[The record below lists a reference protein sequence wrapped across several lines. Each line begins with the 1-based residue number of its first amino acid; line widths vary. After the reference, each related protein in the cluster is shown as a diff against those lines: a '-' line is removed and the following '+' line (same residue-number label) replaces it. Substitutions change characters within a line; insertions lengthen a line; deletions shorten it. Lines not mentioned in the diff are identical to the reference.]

1 MNFWTKEKLIEAYP
15 YCRLHNMPTEW
26 TGSGLRIWHDEFEQ
40 DNMALLRFDG
50 EKRGIVPLH
59 RDKIIDKASA
69 LVCSKGHA
77 SELVSYG
84 KPIIEVDDT
93 SEVIFAYARYIRSYY
108 NGKVIAVTGS
118 AGKSTTTSMV
128 YEILKD
134 KGASSNLNK
143 ANTSWGIGWNLTT
156 FDLDNPY
163 WVVETSLGGGM
174 IRNSSL
180 TIPDIAIVTTIAPVH
195 LTGDE
200 TLRDV
205 AFRKSKI
212 FSSMSAGKVAI
223 IYNEIPYFD
232 IFEDMILEKKLK
244 LITVGEGENSNI
256 RIDAESSNCFII
268 NGQRY
273 ELSGELL
280 PKHILIDMG
289 MAIAAAIECGESVEN
304 AIEKL
309 RNFKSLEG
317 RGEVF
322 SGKIDFDK
330 NITLIDESYNANPV
344 SMRAS
349 LEGFYRMYGG
359 DDKSRLLILGGMTEG
374 GKDSEKY
381 HIELEDVIRK
391 VKPARVILCS
401 AEMEPLWNII
411 KFDFA
416 GEYYETVEE
425 LNKDIKNWIKDGDF
439 IFIKSSH
446 SIGLYKTALMLKSA
460 IN

>member
-1 MNFWTKEKLIEAYP
+1 M
-15 YCRLHNMPTEW
+15 
-26 TGSGLRIWHDEFEQ
+26 
-40 DNMALLRFDG
+40 
-50 EKRGIVPLH
+50 
-59 RDKIIDKASA
+59 
-69 LVCSKGHA
+69 
-77 SELVSYG
+77 
-84 KPIIEVDDT
+84 
-93 SEVIFAYARYIRSYY
+93 
-108 NGKVIAVTGS
+108 
-118 AGKSTTTSMV
+118 
-128 YEILKD
+128 
-134 KGASSNLNK
+134 
-143 ANTSWGIGWNLTT
+143 
-156 FDLDNPY
+156 
-163 WVVETSLGGGM
+163 
-174 IRNSSL
+174 
-180 TIPDIAIVTTIAPVH
+180 
-195 LTGDE
+195 
-200 TLRDV
+200 
-205 AFRKSKI
+205 
-212 FSSMSAGKVAI
+212 
-223 IYNEIPYFD
+223 
-232 IFEDMILEKKLK
+232 
-244 LITVGEGENSNI
+244 ITVGEGENSNI

-289 MAIAAAIECGESVEN
+289 IALAAAIECGESVEN